1 MATSTAAATRRQPS
15 VALSAAALALLA
27 PLAAALWWYG
37 LAHLA
42 ALLGYPYPHDG
53 LEGTLLHEARLLRG
67 GAPLYGSLER
77 HAFVS
82 APYPPLHPL
91 LLALFDLHP
100 GPHVFW
106 SGRVISLL
114 ALATTTSLGALLIR
128 RCSGSWAAALI
139 GAGLF
144 VSAPPVLLWST
155 RVKPDL
161 MALAFTTAGLLLTA
175 RALGGG
181 PRARGGGGPTALLGA
196 ICFAC
201 AFFTKQT
208 DVAGP
213 LAAALALAAG
223 DLRDWRAARL
233 QRSAKPVGSATF
245 VRGLPLRWRTLTFVL
260 VYLSLAL
267 GGWLL
272 LDRFTDGGYTLHVW
286 WNFRRGSWYS
296 LGLLGKIVGLLWFW
310 WPMMLLSGAC
320 ALLAIRRRELMVP
333 ASYAL
338 IAPLTL
344 LYAGETGA
352 NHNHLLETHLALAL
366 AGGCTLG
373 CAARALARGAR
384 LAALPVALAGLQ
396 LLLAFSPPDWYA
408 GQLQPRETPARF
420 LNLMRQTPGE
430 ILADDTGLLLQAGK
444 PLRYDDPSTIG
455 PAARSGLWDQSGLI
469 EDIERRRFSA
479 IMIPVNAE
487 ESLEDPSGRW
497 TAEVLAAIRRH
508 YRLAFRDQIYT
519 FVPR

>member
-1 MATSTAAATRRQPS
+1 MATSTAAVPRRQPS
-15 VALSAAALALLA
+15 LALSAAALALLA
-27 PLAAALWWYG
+27 PLAAALGWYS

-67 GAPLYGSLER
+67 GVQLYGPLER

-91 LLALFDLHP
+91 LLALFDLLP

-106 SGRVISLL
+106 SGRLISLL
-114 ALATTTSLGALLIR
+114 ALAVATSLGALLIR
-128 RCSGSWAAALI
+128 RCSGSWPAALI
-139 GAGLF
+139 GVTLF

-161 MALAFTTAGLLLTA
+161 MALAFTAAGLLLTA
-175 RALGGG
+175 RALGGRTG
-181 PRARGGGGPTALLGA
+181 SGEGRAAMLGA

-223 DLRDWRAARL
+223 DLRDWWGARL
-233 QRSAKPVGSATF
+233 RRPAKPARSAAF
-245 VRGLPLRWRTLTFVL
+245 VSGLPLRWRTLAFVL

-272 LDRFTDGGYTLHVW
+272 LDRLTGGGYTLHVW

-310 WPMMLLSGAC
+310 WPMVLLSGAC
-320 ALLAIRRRELMVP
+320 VLLAIRRRELLVP

-373 CAARALARGAR
+373 CAAHALARRAP
-384 LAALPVALAGLQ
+384 LAALPLALVALQ
-396 LLLAFSPPDWYA
+396 LVLAFGPPEWYA
-408 GQLQPRETPARF
+408 GQLQPRDTPARF
-420 LNLMRQTPGE
+420 LTLMRQTRGE

-444 PLRYDDPSTIG
+444 PLRYDDPSTMG

-469 EDIERRRFSA
+469 EEIERRQFSA

-487 ESLEDPSGRW
+487 ENLEDPSGRW